1 MKAKDFILRFVLV
14 FIVAF
19 LVNAILSLLWNY
31 FIRERGFDVAWEQSF
46 RLALILGIVIPL
58 SQALGKK

>member
-1 MKAKDFILRFVLV
+1 MKAREYILNFLLV

-19 LVNAILSLLWNY
+19 LVNAVISLLWNY
-31 FIRERGFDVAWEQSF
+31 FIRERGFDVNWEQSF
-46 RLALILGIVIPL
+46 RLGLILGIVIPL

>member
-1 MKAKDFILRFVLV
+1 MKAKDFILRFLLV

-19 LVNAILSLLWNY
+19 LVNAIISLLWNY
-31 FIRERGFDVAWEQSF
+31 FIRDRGLDVAWEQSF

-58 SQALGKK
+58 SQAIGKK